1 MPVTLVGVGHAWA
14 DGTELFAGLD
24 RTFTPGRICALIGP
38 SGSGKSTLLSIIAGM
53 TTPSHGTV
61 ERDGDD
67 RVLWVFQNPYGV
79 AKRSVLDHV
88 ALPFLSRGLDRRDAQ
103 LEAMV
108 TLDRFGLTH
117 RATARFSELSGGEAQ
132 RLMLARGMAAR
143 PTLMLVDEPT
153 AQLDRSTAR
162 EVNDTIGHLAASGTA
177 VIVATH
183 DEDTRDACD
192 DVLDLGAHRGAGR
205 SATDIDAGLR

>member
-88 ALPFLSRGLDRRDAQ
+88 ALPFLSRGLDRRDAE
-103 LEAMV
+103 LE
-108 TLDRFGLTH
+108 
-117 RATARFSELSGGEAQ
+117 
-132 RLMLARGMAAR
+132 
-143 PTLMLVDEPT
+143 
-153 AQLDRSTAR
+153 
-162 EVNDTIGHLAASGTA
+162 
-177 VIVATH
+177 
-183 DEDTRDACD
+183 
-192 DVLDLGAHRGAGR
+192 
-205 SATDIDAGLR
+205 